1 MLKKQKQLLK
11 SLELPHVPSSK
22 SSLGKDPIE
31 DILSHIISVAD
42 FYADKVENA
51 GVINGNANDVMKIIA
66 REIEANGVHGTR
78 ELSETTPMQV
88 DFISSRFCH

>member
-31 DILSHIISVAD
+31 DTLSHIISVAD